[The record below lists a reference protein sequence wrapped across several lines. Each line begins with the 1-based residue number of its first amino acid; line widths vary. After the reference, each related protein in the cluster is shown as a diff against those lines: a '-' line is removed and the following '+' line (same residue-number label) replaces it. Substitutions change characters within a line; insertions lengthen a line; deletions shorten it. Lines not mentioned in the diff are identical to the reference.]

1 MLVRQRQEVL
11 ERLRSAM
18 KLQDKSSLTGLQD
31 EYQKVKMQ
39 LDIAVNEMRKLR
51 LPLGICLS
59 QTTRKRFSLK
69 FRSVCS

>member
-18 KLQDKSSLTGLQD
+18 KHQDKSSLTGLQD

-39 LDIAVNEMRKLR
+39 LDIVVNEMRKLR
-51 LPLGICLS
+51 LPLGIRLS
-59 QTTRKRFSLK
+59 QTTRKWFSLK